1 MAAHTAAHYASRST
15 RSMHLCKEDVGGLEV
30 TMDDAGVAE
39 FVVQVIHPSAVEM
52 QTKHMHA
59 CQAQSDTT

>member
-1 MAAHTAAHYASRST
+1 
-15 RSMHLCKEDVGGLEV
+15 MHLCKEDVGGLEV